1 MFIDRFPSPP
11 ESTMSPQSIFAPSL
25 RAGRRACLAGFAA
38 AAALALPGLA
48 LAQAK
53 APLQEITYLLPAPGT
68 LPAFGPWMVAL
79 AKGYYEQEGLK
90 VNFVTGRGGV
100 DVAKQVGAGNAVV
113 GGAIGDTPIIARAQG
128 IPVKAVAVL
137 GAGSLTQLVSHK
149 DERIE
154 SPRELKGK
162 TVTVLAYTDTTYYAL
177 LGMLS
182 KVGLTKND
190 VNIQAAGPAGV
201 WQQFASK
208 KATAMASTPDW
219 TVNAMDAGAKVDILP
234 ADVYFKSMAQ
244 AILVSDETIAKNPQL
259 VQKLVRATIKGMKD
273 IMADP
278 KAATAVY
285 VKAVPT
291 HKGKEASIEQMFGM
305 YNKYVYANQKVPGA
319 MDEQRLADLQKF
331 YVDNGVVPKAAP
343 LKDLYTN
350 QFVAAK

>member
-1 MFIDRFPSPP
+1 MKM
-11 ESTMSPQSIFAPSL
+11 T
-25 RAGRRACLAGFAA
+25 RAFNGTRRACLSLLAT
-38 AAALALPGLA
+38 AALVSPLA
-48 LAQAK
+48 AHAQ
-53 APLQEITYLLPAPGT
+53 PMQEITYLLPAPGT
-68 LPAFGPWMVAL
+68 LPAFGPWMLAQ

-90 VNFVTGRGGV
+90 VNFVTARGGV
-100 DVAKQVGAGNAVV
+100 DVAKQIGAGNAVI

-149 DERIE
+149 DEKIE

-201 WQQFASK
+201 WQQFAAR
-208 KATAMASTPDW
+208 KASAMAGVPDW
-219 TVNAMDAGAKVDILP
+219 TVSAMDAGAQVDILP

-244 AILVSDETIAKNPQL
+244 AILASDETIAKNPQL
-259 VQKLVRATIKGMKD
+259 IQKLVRATLKGMKD

-278 KAATAVY
+278 KAATAIY
-285 VKAVPT
+285 VNHVPA
-291 HKGKEASIEQMFGM
+291 HKGKEASIQKAFEMF
-305 YNKYVYANQKVPGA
+305 NQYVYAKQKVPGL
-319 MDEQRLADLQKF
+319 MDEARLGELQKF
-331 YVDNGVVPKAAP
+331 YVTNGVVPKETP

-350 QFVAAK
+350 QFVTAK